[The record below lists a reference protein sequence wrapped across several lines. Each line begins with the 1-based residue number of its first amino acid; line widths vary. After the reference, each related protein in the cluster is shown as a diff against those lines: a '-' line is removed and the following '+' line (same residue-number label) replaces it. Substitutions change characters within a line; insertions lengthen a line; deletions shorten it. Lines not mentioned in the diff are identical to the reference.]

1 MEHVPMFRYRCTCVS
16 FWISAH
22 AETERGFTV
31 FCSSNPCNFIDVCLL
46 HFNSVID
53 LQLKEIGGRSK
64 PSDSLKSTE
73 QPAEKK
79 KGLVDWMNLMKPGS
93 EEKDHW
99 VMLKFFLSHLLRCSR
114 PNCLVYYG
122 YYQMLKLLISICVFC
137 SFFVVTVQCFK
148 RNGCVSWW

>member
-1 MEHVPMFRYRCTCVS
+1 M
-16 FWISAH
+16 
-22 AETERGFTV
+22 
-31 FCSSNPCNFIDVCLL
+31 L

-79 KGLVDWMNLMKPGS
+79 KGLADWMNLMKPGS

-99 VMLKFFLSHLLRCSR
+99 VMLKFFPQPFTSMQQAKLSCLLPDVETINKHMRFLFFLCS
-114 PNCLVYYG
+114 NSA
-122 YYQMLKLLISICVFC
+122 MF
-137 SFFVVTVQCFK
+137 
-148 RNGCVSWW
+148 